1 MWHPLTWKNRRQ
13 VPRLEEGVRV
23 YAVGDVHGRI
33 DLVEGVLSRIDADR
47 SSSPAKR
54 IVEIF
59 IGDYVDRGPSSRA
72 VLDRLS
78 QRVQTHGT
86 VLLRGN
92 HEELLLAFLREPA
105 ALTEWQR
112 LGGLQTLLSYGL
124 SPPIN
129 ASATQQIELAAEF
142 RRKFPDSHK
151 SLLTSMPS
159 SFTCGDF
166 LFVHAG
172 VRPGV
177 PIAEQSEQDLLWIR
191 DDFLLSKA
199 QFGKFI
205 VHGHTPVAEPDLHQ
219 NRFNID
225 TGAYATGRL
234 TCIRIEH
241 DQLSAISV
249 TPSTAVRPNMEA

>member
-1 MWHPLTWKNRRQ
+1 MWKPLKWERNRQR
-13 VPRLEEGVRV
+13 PRLEEGTRV
-23 YAVGDVHGRI
+23 YAVGDVHGRM
-33 DLVEGVLSRIDADR
+33 DLLEGVLSHIDADR
-47 SSSPAKR
+47 TAAAPNR
-54 IVEIF
+54 VVEIF

-72 VLDRLS
+72 VLDRLAK
-78 QRVQTHGT
+78 RVQTHGT

-92 HEELLLAFLREPA
+92 HEDLLLQFLSEPTMLA
-105 ALTEWQR
+105 EWQR

-124 SPPIN
+124 KPPIN
-129 ASATQQIELAAEF
+129 AWTAQQIELAAEF
-142 RRKFPDSHK
+142 RRALPDAHK
-151 SLLTSMPS
+151 ALLRNMPS

-172 VRPGV
+172 LRPGV

-199 QFGKFI
+199 DFGKFV
-205 VHGHTPVAEPDLHQ
+205 VHGHTPVVEPDLRS
-219 NRFNID
+219 NRINID

-241 DQLSAISV
+241 DQLSATSV
-249 TPSTAVRPNMEA
+249 TPAKATHRDVRA

>member
-1 MWHPLTWKNRRQ
+1 
-13 VPRLEEGVRV
+13 
-23 YAVGDVHGRI
+23 
-33 DLVEGVLSRIDADR
+33 LVEGVLSRIDADR
-47 SSSPAKR
+47 ASSPAKR

-59 IGDYVDRGPSSRA
+59 IGDYVDRGPSSRV

-86 VLLRGN
+86 VLVRGN
-92 HEELLLAFLREPA
+92 HEELLLAFLHDPA
-105 ALTEWQR
+105 VLTEWQR

-124 SPPIN
+124 KPPIH
-129 ASATQQIELAAEF
+129 ASAAQQIELAAQF
-142 RRKFPDSHK
+142 RRELPDTHK
-151 SLLTSMPS
+151 SLLRSMPL

-191 DDFLLSKA
+191 DDFLLSNA
-199 QFGKFI
+199 HFGKFI
-205 VHGHTPVAEPDLHQ
+205 VHGHTPVAEPDLHP
-219 NRFNID
+219 NRLNID

-234 TCIRIEH
+234 TCIRIQNG
-241 DQLSAISV
+241 QLSAISV